1 MKYAVEKILAGGG
14 RVRVQEFDTYAEAE
28 RWVVWQTD
36 HEIKNYDGWYL
47 PVYDIIKQGEQYEN
61 KCKL

>member
-1 MKYAVEKILAGGG
+1 MKYIIEKILAGGG
-14 RVRVQEFDTYAEAE
+14 RVHVQEFDTYDEAE

-47 PVYDIIKQGEQYEN
+47 PVYDIVKKGI
-61 KCKL
+61 